1 MKLTIS
7 TSSES
12 VRDSSGASFIG
23 DNGVYDVTINFASI
37 EETTNGAHQ
46 LNLNVDYNGNSQVL
60 YGPIIVKKDGN
71 PNEVGMTLLNKIGT
85 IAGLEDGA
93 ELTVEE
99 ETHRVGK
106 DNKAQDFDV
115 ITDFTG
121 VELKLRI
128 QRSYSKYQGNIR
140 RSLEIRNV
148 FRSDGA
154 TASEIIADTEVGKQ
168 LALEMERY
176 AATSHYDGVTE
187 EEAEAWEQEQRSASK
202 GGKGSKAAP
211 KGKVASK
218 KSSMFGKK

>member
-7 TSSES
+7 TSSDS
-12 VRDSSGASFIG
+12 VRDSSGNSFIG

-46 LNLNVDYNGNSQVL
+46 LNFNVEYNGNSQVL

-85 IAGLEDGA
+85 IAGMEDGA

-99 ETHRVGK
+99 ETHQVGK
-106 DNKAQDFDV
+106 DNKNQDFDV
-115 ITDFTG
+115 ITDFSG
-121 VELKLRI
+121 LELKMRI
-128 QRSYSKYQGNIR
+128 QRSYSKYQGNVR

-148 FRSDGA
+148 FRMDGA
-154 TASEIIADTEVGKQ
+154 TASEIIADSEAGKQ
-168 LALEMERY
+168 LALELERY
-176 AATSHYDGVTE
+176 ADTSHYDGVTE
-187 EEAEAWEQEQRSASK
+187 EEAEAYEEALRSGSK
-202 GGKGSKAAP
+202 GGKKAAP
-211 KGKVASK
+211 KGKVANK